1 MILNNLLEYIE
12 LFGDRIGYNEPDFK
26 LIYSMWDSDG
36 KYRLF
41 DISDIDGIF
50 LNQLIDE
57 SIETGIDKV
66 YDAVK
71 EYEIEMP
78 KHDPNC
84 IY

>member
-1 MILNNLLEYIE
+1 M
-12 LFGDRIGYNEPDFK
+12 FDSWIGSDEMTKKFVLSIHPGKMNFK
-26 LIYSMWDSDG
+26 V
-36 KYRLF
+36 F
-41 DISDIDGIF
+41 DLSDIDENF

-71 EYEIEMP
+71 EYEMEIPEY
-78 KHDPNC
+78 DPNC